1 MTREELKKLRE
12 DFLLNNSEQLKSIY
26 LDYREDITRLLRVKM
41 NISLSKA
48 EDVFSD
54 ALLVFRQNVIS
65 GKIKNLSSVKAYLS
79 STCMNMVRESWNY
92 SNRRLK
98 KEAAVRLLLYDNSH
112 KEYGEADHNELMLEV
127 SQRAF
132 RMLSKKCQRI
142 LVAFYVYKVP
152 MKEIAEELEFAS
164 ADVAKMTKARCF
176 RTWLKNIKVL
186 MPNDI

>member
-65 GKIKNLSSVKAYLS
+65 GKIKNLSSVNAYLR

-98 KEAAVRLLLYDNSH
+98 KEA
-112 KEYGEADHNELMLEV
+112 
-127 SQRAF
+127 
-132 RMLSKKCQRI
+132 
-142 LVAFYVYKVP
+142 
-152 MKEIAEELEFAS
+152 
-164 ADVAKMTKARCF
+164 
-176 RTWLKNIKVL
+176 
-186 MPNDI
+186 